1 MKQSYDLTF
10 AKCGACRHADHLIYE
25 AKIASGTITQNA
37 AAEEMGVDKA
47 TLSRHM
53 ARCVPKRVGELT
65 KPEPIKEVMNVINAL
80 AEQYTIV
87 KENLERAIEGG
98 KISDIALM
106 LAEGRRHIE
115 LHAKLTGQL
124 SGPSNQINLMMQPDF
139 VQLKQNIFNSLD
151 PGERSKLSTKLLEMA
166 DAADTLET
174 IDEAME

>member
-1 MKQSYDLTF
+1 MKQSYDLSYP
-10 AKCGACRHADHLIYE
+10 KCGACRHADHLLYE
-25 AKIASGTITQNA
+25 AKIASGTITQKA
-37 AAEEMGVDKA
+37 ASDEMNIDIA
-47 TLSRHM
+47 TMSRHM
-53 ARCVPKRVGELT
+53 SRCVPKRIGELT

-80 AEQYTIV
+80 AEQYSIV

-98 KISDIALM
+98 KISDIAVM
-106 LAEGRRHIE
+106 LKEGRKHIE
-115 LHAKLTGQL
+115 LHARLTGQL

-139 VQLKQNIFNSLD
+139 VQLKQTIFNTLD

>member
-10 AKCGACRHADHLIYE
+10 PKCGACRHQDHLLYE
-25 AKIASGTITQNA
+25 ARIASGTITQNA

-53 ARCVPKRVGELT
+53 ARCVPKRIGELT

-80 AEQYTIV
+80 AEQYSIV

-98 KISDIALM
+98 KISDIAVM
-106 LAEGRRHIE
+106 LKEGRKHIE
-115 LHAKLTGQL
+115 LHARLTGQL
-124 SGPSNQINLMMQPDF
+124 SGPSNQILLMNPDF
-139 VQLKQNIFNSLD
+139 VQLKQTIFNTLD
-151 PGERSKLSTKLLEMA
+151 PGERSKLSARLLEMA

-174 IDEAME
+174 IDEVFE